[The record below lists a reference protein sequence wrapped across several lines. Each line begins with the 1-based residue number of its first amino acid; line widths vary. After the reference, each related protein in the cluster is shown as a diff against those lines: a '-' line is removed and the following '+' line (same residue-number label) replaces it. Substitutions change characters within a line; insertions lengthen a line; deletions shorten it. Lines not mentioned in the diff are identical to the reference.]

1 MSTLVSDSFLDLT
14 MATAGDDDD
23 RILFGFRAICSERVL
38 VIRDCNG
45 RLVFIRPRDSR
56 WLDDT

>member
-23 RILFGFRAICSERVL
+23 RILFSFSSDLLRKGFG
-38 VIRDCNG
+38 D
-45 RLVFIRPRDSR
+45 
-56 WLDDT
+56 